1 MLHQARRRAELMA
14 DLVEPLEW
22 DSAFFGVPIARVDV
36 NGATTDTLRAV
47 DTEARAQGITCLYGT
62 LEPAD
67 ETVAY
72 LLQTF
77 GYRLVEVSIN
87 YERPG
92 GPYTPRPSPSVV
104 RPGTPDD
111 MPAIEPAIRT
121 MAAWSRYG
129 ADPRFGPEAA
139 CRMHHAW
146 VERAARGVG
155 DRALVVSEDDSGVTG
170 MATFGRSHVPRIEFA
185 GVTKP
190 GTGAADALMVA
201 LFEWAGGGATEAGW
215 AAARNIAVLRW
226 LGRWDFRANRSRYVF
241 HRWLD
246 ETEGP
251 S

>member
-1 MLHQARRRAELMA
+1 MV

-36 NGATTDTLRAV
+36 NGAKPDTLRAV
-47 DTEARAQGITCLYGT
+47 DAEARAQGITCLYGT

-92 GPYTPRPSPSVV
+92 SPYMPRPSLSVV
-104 RPGTPDD
+104 RPGA
-111 MPAIEPAIRT
+111 PADLPALEPAIGT
-121 MAAWSRYG
+121 VAAWSRYA
-129 ADPRFGPEAA
+129 ADPRFGPDAA
-139 CRMHHAW
+139 RRMHQAW
-146 VERAARGVG
+146 VERAARGTG
-155 DRALVVSEDDSGVTG
+155 DRALFVAHDESGITG
-170 MATFGRSHVPRIEFA
+170 MATFRRSQVPRIEFV

-190 GTGAADALMVA
+190 GTGVADALMCA
-201 LFEWAGGGATEAGW
+201 LFEWAERGPTEAGW
-215 AAARNIAVLRW
+215 TAARNIAVLRYVE
-226 LGRWDFRANRSRYVF
+226 RWGFRANRTRYVF

>member
-1 MLHQARRRAELMA
+1 MA

-92 GPYTPRPSPSVV
+92 RPV
-104 RPGTPDD
+104 
-111 MPAIEPAIRT
+111 PAIEWRLALNSLRSIST
-121 MAAWSRYG
+121 SASWSSTT
-129 ADPRFGPEAA
+129 P
-139 CRMHHAW
+139 
-146 VERAARGVG
+146 
-155 DRALVVSEDDSGVTG
+155 
-170 MATFGRSHVPRIEFA
+170 
-185 GVTKP
+185 
-190 GTGAADALMVA
+190 
-201 LFEWAGGGATEAGW
+201 
-215 AAARNIAVLRW
+215 
-226 LGRWDFRANRSRYVF
+226 
-241 HRWLD
+241 
-246 ETEGP
+246 
-251 S
+251 